1 MHTVAIIVSAGKG
14 KRLKGKIPKQYVKA
28 NGKPLIYYT
37 ITAFDSSPDVD
48 GIILVSEGDRIKYCW
63 RIVKKFNLKKV
74 IDIVKG
80 GPTRAHSVFNG
91 LKAVPKGVKIV
102 VIHDGVRPLVKMG
115 LIKKVI
121 DNAKRYGAAISAVP
135 EKNTIKEVVKGL
147 VKRTLIRKD
156 LVSVQTPQAF
166 KYNIIMDCY
175 NRFKDRLDTV
185 TDDSSIVEMAG
196 YTPKVV
202 MGDYRNIKITTKDDL
217 RNVRG
222 PASHISSNIR
232 VGVGYDIHR
241 LVKGRRLVL
250 GGVEIPYRYGL
261 IGHSDADVLLH
272 AITDAMLGAIGERD
286 IGWHFPNSD
295 PRYKDIASSYFLLMA
310 KDLLKKKGYKIQ
322 NIDSIIIAQEPRLQ
336 PYYSKMVSKL
346 TNWLGVNVTVK
357 FTTPEEVGPLGHRRA
372 MAGIAIV
379 CVRDD

>member
-14 KRLKGKIPKQYVKA
+14 KRLKGKIPKQYVNI
-28 NGKPLIYYT
+28 NGRPLIYYT
-37 ITAFDSSPDVD
+37 LSVFNSSPNIN
-48 GIILVSEGDRIKYCW
+48 GIILVTAGDRVGYC
-63 RIVKKFNLKKV
+63 RGLVKKFNLEKV

-80 GPTRAHSVFNG
+80 GHTRAHSVFNG
-91 LKAVPKGVKIV
+91 LKAVPKGVRIV
-102 VIHDGVRPLVKMG
+102 VIHDGVRPLVKKG

-121 DNAKRYGAAISAVP
+121 DNAKRYGVAISAVP
-135 EKNTIKEVVKGL
+135 EKNTIKEISEGL
-147 VKRTLIRKD
+147 VKRTPLRKD

-166 KYNIIMDCY
+166 RYNIIMNCY
-175 NRFKDRLDTV
+175 NRFRDKLDNV

-196 YTPKVV
+196 YRPKVV

-217 RNVRG
+217 EYVQG
-222 PASHISSNIR
+222 PASHISSNIM

-241 LVKGRRLVL
+241 LVEKRRLVL

-286 IGWHFPNSD
+286 IGWHFPNNN
-295 PRYKDIASSYFLLMA
+295 PRYKNIASSYFLLIA
-310 KDLLKKKGYKIQ
+310 KDLLQKKGYKIQ
-322 NIDSIIIAQEPRLQ
+322 NIDSIIIAQEPKLQ
-336 PYYSKMVSKL
+336 PYYGKMVSNL
-346 TNWLGVNVTVK
+346 TKWLGADVTVK
-357 FTTPEEVGPLGHRRA
+357 FTTPEEVGPLGHRKA
-372 MAGIAIV
+372 MASIAIV